1 MNLLFR
7 LFWMVM
13 GTFLKARIDMLAEL
27 VTQRRVLP
35 TDLDINL
42 HMNNGRYMTLTD
54 IERMELL
61 IRSGAWAEL
70 RKNKWLPVLGGNM
83 ITFRKSLNPFEKY
96 TIHTKIICWDEKWLY
111 IKHTFKRGDDDKVA
125 AINVVRGAF
134 VGKEGRIPISK
145 MISLL
150 GITQKSPPCPEFIAD
165 WKEADAGL
173 FANGL

>member
-7 LFWMVM
+7 LLWMM
-13 GTFLKARIDMLAEL
+13 AGTLFKERIDMLGEL
-27 VTQRRVLP
+27 ITHRRVLP
-35 TDLDINL
+35 SDLDINF

-61 IRSGAWAEL
+61 LRCGAWKEL

-96 TIHTKIICWDEKWLY
+96 SIHTQIICWDEKWLY
-111 IKHTFKRGDDDKVA
+111 IKHTFKRGDKIA
-125 AINVVRGAF
+125 AVNIVRGAF

-145 MISLL
+145 MINLL

-165 WKEADAGL
+165 WKQADSGL
-173 FANGL
+173 FANVLK